1 MEIKR
6 TKLNGCYYFNV
17 KIFIDKRGFF
27 SEIFHQN
34 KYNKLIKKNFIQTN
48 YSFSKKNVFRGIHFQ
63 IKKPQGKLL
72 TVISGKIKDIVID
85 LRKKSSTFGKVDNV
99 ILSEKKN
106 QQIWIPPG
114 FGHGFLTLTNNVKI
128 VYQCTDFYYPQY
140 ECTLSFNDKKFSKI
154 KKNKNF
160 KISKKDLSGFSFE
173 EVKKLFK

>member
-1 MEIKR
+1 M
-6 TKLNGCYYFNV
+6 
-17 KIFIDKRGFF
+17 
-27 SEIFHQN
+27 
-34 KYNKLIKKNFIQTN
+34 
-48 YSFSKKNVFRGIHFQ
+48 
-63 IKKPQGKLL
+63 
-72 TVISGKIKDIVID
+72 
-85 LRKKSSTFGKVDNV
+85 
-99 ILSEKKN
+99 LSEKKN

-140 ECTLSFNDKKFSKI
+140 ECTLSFNDKKFRKI

>member
-1 MEIKR
+1 MEVKK
-6 TKLNGCYYFNV
+6 TKLSGCYYFN
-17 KIFIDKRGFF
+17 INFFLDKRGFF

-72 TVISGKIKDIVID
+72 TVISGEIKDVIID
-85 LRKKSSTFGKVDNV
+85 LRKKSKTFGKIDCVM
-99 ILSEKKN
+99 LSEKKN

-140 ECTLSFNDKKFSKI
+140 ECTLSLKDKKFRKI
-154 KKNKNF
+154 KKKNNL
-160 KISKKDLSGFSFE
+160 KISKKDLSGLSFE
-173 EVKKLFK
+173 EVKKII

>member
-1 MEIKR
+1 MEANR
-6 TKLNGCYYFNV
+6 TKLNGCYYFNI
-17 KIFIDKRGFF
+17 KIFLDKRGFF

-34 KYNKLIKKNFIQTN
+34 KYKKLIKKNLIQTN

-72 TVISGKIKDIVID
+72 TIISGKIKDIVID
-85 LRKKSSTFGKVDNV
+85 LRKKSSTFGKIDCV

-114 FGHGFLTLTNNVKI
+114 FGHGFLTLTDNVKI

-140 ECTLSFNDKKFSKI
+140 ERTLSFKDKKFRKI
-154 KKNKNF
+154 KKKKNL
-160 KISKKDLSGFSFE
+160 KISKKDLLGLSFE